1 MLIEDL
7 RGRLISKQLAS
18 TQIESSI
25 CYLDRLIR
33 DGKIKAVRLSPKMTR
48 IDGDSLADFLE
59 QQAAIPSTPRGKA
72 ALNQKGAA

>member
-1 MLIEDL
+1 MMTDNL
-7 RGRLISKQLAS
+7 RGRLLSKLNASEQLD
-18 TQIESSI
+18 SSV

-59 QQAAIPSTPRGKA
+59 KQAAIPSTPRGKA
-72 ALNQKGAA
+72 LVAKRGAA

>member
-1 MLIEDL
+1 MLTDDL
-7 RGRLISKQLAS
+7 RGKLISKQSAS
-18 TQIESSI
+18 EQIDASV

-59 QQAAIPSTPRGKA
+59 KQATIPSTPRGKA
-72 ALNQKGAA
+72 ALARGAA

>member
-1 MLIEDL
+1 MITENL
-7 RGRLISKQLAS
+7 RGRLHAKKSAAL
-18 TQIESSI
+18 QIDSSV

-59 QQAAIPSTPRGKA
+59 KQATIPSTPRGKA
-72 ALNQKGAA
+72 AKQVNQ

>member
-1 MLIEDL
+1 MITENL
-7 RGRLISKQLAS
+7 RGRLIAKQSAAI
-18 TQIESSI
+18 QIESSI

-33 DGKIKAVRLSPKMTR
+33 AGKIKAVRLSPRMTR

-72 ALNQKGAA
+72 AKVNQ

>member
-1 MLIEDL
+1 MITENL
-7 RGRLISKQLAS
+7 RGRLIAKQSAAL
-18 TQIESSI
+18 QIDSSV

-59 QQAAIPSTPRGKA
+59 QQATIPSTPRGKA
-72 ALNQKGAA
+72 AKVTQ